1 MSATDLVR
9 SPRKFRMAHLLAAI
23 CGSVLPGATAAGE
36 QTHQLRGV
44 FCNTEGQ
51 LDEALGHM
59 SRNVAPRAAAEL
71 TNDEEIVCTYVD
83 QLHYIVER
91 PRIIGEIPAEFPLV
105 KYEGELVGVIVGGRI
120 RPVSPP
126 AHVFFILRD
135 RLPDAVTEQRV

>member
-9 SPRKFRMAHLLAAI
+9 SLRDRCVTLMVAAI
-23 CGSVLPGATAAGE
+23 CGSVLPSSTAAGE
-36 QTHQLRGV
+36 QTHQLRGL

-51 LDEALGHM
+51 LDEALSHM
-59 SRNVAPRAAAEL
+59 SRNVAPGAAAEL

-83 QLHYIVER
+83 LLHYIVER

-105 KYEGELVGVIVGGRI
+105 KYEGELVGVIVGGRV

-126 AHVFFILRD
+126 ARVFFILRD